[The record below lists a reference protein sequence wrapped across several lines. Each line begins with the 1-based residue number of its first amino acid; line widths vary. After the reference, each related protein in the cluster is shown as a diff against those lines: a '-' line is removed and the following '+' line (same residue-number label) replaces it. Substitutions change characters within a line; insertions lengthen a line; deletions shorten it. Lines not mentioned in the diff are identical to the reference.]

1 MVLSIKMHQTQR
13 LCAECRL
20 DILEAARARHYG
32 TVVVGRESFRG
43 LKALLTSHVGDT
55 LMRQA
60 HDLTVWVVE

>member
-1 MVLSIKMHQTQR
+1 MVNELTVNTQDTV
-13 LCAECRL
+13 L

-60 HDLTVWVVE
+60 HDLTVLVVE